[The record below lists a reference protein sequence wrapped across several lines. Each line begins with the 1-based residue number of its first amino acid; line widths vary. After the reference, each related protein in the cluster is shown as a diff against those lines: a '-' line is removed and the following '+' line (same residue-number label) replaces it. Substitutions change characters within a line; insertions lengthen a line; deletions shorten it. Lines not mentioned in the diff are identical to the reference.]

1 MFLRMKNISDKSV
14 DKIKT
19 YFMLNNFISEH
30 RAVQEIMW
38 KNMTEPDRPHTQKR
52 RMRFAC
58 SITSYKHT
66 RRILNTYKWLRERVS
81 VLRYTYNACLVC

>member
-30 RAVQEIMW
+30 RAVQEIM
-38 KNMTEPDRPHTQKR
+38 
-52 RMRFAC
+52 
-58 SITSYKHT
+58 
-66 RRILNTYKWLRERVS
+66 
-81 VLRYTYNACLVC
+81 